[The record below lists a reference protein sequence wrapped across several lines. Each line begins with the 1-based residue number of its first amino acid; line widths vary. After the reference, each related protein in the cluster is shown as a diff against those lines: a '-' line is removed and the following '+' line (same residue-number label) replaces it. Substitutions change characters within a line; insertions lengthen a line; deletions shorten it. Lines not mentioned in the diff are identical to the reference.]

1 MITSE
6 AKFDFYFFTSYA
18 VRTAPF
24 EEIVET
30 ILISSPNVQ

>member
-6 AKFDFYFFTSYA
+6 AKLDFYFFTSYA
-18 VRTAPF
+18 VQSAPV